1 MTAISRPAGSV
12 PAGDAPAPITWLS
25 GIARVFEYRLLSY
38 RRTFR
43 SSIFNSFVGPALFLA
58 AMGVGLGTYVDQSAT
73 AELGG
78 VSYLAFLAP
87 GLLAATA
94 MQTASFEA
102 TFPIMG
108 GLVWNR
114 VYHAMYAT
122 PIRPSDV
129 ALGNLAWIA
138 FRVLLVSSVFV
149 LVTALFGAAASPL
162 IVLAIPVGVLTG
174 LAFAGPIAAFSAT
187 QRTVEKFNAV
197 FRFGITP
204 LFLFSGTFFPIESL
218 PTFLQP
224 VAWLTP
230 LYHGVALSR
239 GLSLGTAGEEPLL
252 MLAHAAVLL
261 AFAAA
266 GAYAAVRTVSA
277 RLVRG

>member
-1 MTAISRPAGSV
+1 VTAVSAPGPGAPRGISG
-12 PAGDAPAPITWLS
+12 LE
-25 GIARVFEYRLLSY
+25 GIGRVFEYRLLAY

-43 SSIFNSFVGPALFLA
+43 SSVFNSFVGPALFLA
-58 AMGVGLGTYVDQSAT
+58 AMGVGLGTYVDRSDNAL
-73 AELGG
+73 LGG

-94 MQTASFEA
+94 MQAAAFES

-114 VYHAMYAT
+114 VFHSMYAT
-122 PIRPSDV
+122 PVRPSDI
-129 ALGNLAWIA
+129 ALGNLLFVA
-138 FRVLLVSSVFV
+138 FRMLLVSAVFV
-149 LVTALFGAAASPL
+149 LMIILFGAAASPL
-162 IVLAIPVGVLTG
+162 IVLAVPVAVLTG
-174 LAFAGPIAAFSAT
+174 MAFAGPIAAFSAT

-218 PTFLQP
+218 PAILQP
-224 VAWLTP
+224 IAWVTP

-239 GLSLGTAGEEPLL
+239 GLSLGTATADPLV
-252 MLAHAAVLL
+252 MAVHFAVLIG
-261 AFAAA
+261 FVVA
-266 GAYAAVRTVSA
+266 GAWAATRTFE
-277 RLVRG
+277 RKLVRG

>member
-1 MTAISRPAGSV
+1 MTAISRSTGSV
-12 PAGDAPAPITWLS
+12 PSGTAPGEISWLS
-25 GIARVFEYRLLSY
+25 GIARVFEYRLLDY
-38 RRTFR
+38 RRTYR

-58 AMGVGLGTYVDQSAT
+58 AMGVGLGTYVNDSA
-73 AELGG
+73 ALGG

-94 MQTASFEA
+94 MQTASFES

-122 PIRPSDV
+122 PIRPKDI

-138 FRVLLVSSVFV
+138 FRVLLVSTVFV
-149 LVTALFGAAASPL
+149 LVTALFGAAVSLL
-162 IVLAIPVGVLTG
+162 IVLAIPAAVLTG
-174 LAFAGPIAAFSAT
+174 MAFAGPIAAFSAT
-187 QRTVEKFNAV
+187 QRNVEKFNAV

-204 LFLFSGTFFPIESL
+204 LFLFSGTFFPIEQL
-218 PTFLQP
+218 PSFLQV

-230 LYHGVALSR
+230 LYHGVALCR
-239 GLSLGTAGEEPLL
+239 GLALGTAADEPLL
-252 MLAHAAVLL
+252 MLAHTAILI
-261 AFAAA
+261 AFAAV
-266 GAYAAVRTVSA
+266 GAWATVRMFE
-277 RLVRG
+277 RKLVRG